1 MKQALSQKKYAL
13 VTGGSRGI
21 GRAIC
26 VKMAELGYNVII
38 NYKGNK
44 DAALETARLVQEKGV
59 EAEIM
64 GFDIANRTE
73 VKQILGSWVETYKDV
88 VIEVLVNNAGIRQD
102 VLLPMMS
109 DEQWDS
115 VIDTSLQGMYNV
127 TKQVLTPMVMNRF
140 GRIINIV
147 SLSGIKGMPGQV
159 NYSAAKAG
167 MIGATKAMAQ
177 EIARRNITVNAI
189 APGFIKTDMTEELNE
204 KELANMIP
212 MKRFGTAEEVAE
224 LVGFLASKQSSY
236 ITGQVI
242 SINGGLYT

>member
-1 MKQALSQKKYAL
+1 MSFKKYAL
-13 VTGGSRGI
+13 ITGGSRGI

-26 VKMAELGYNVII
+26 IKMAELGYNIII

-44 DAALETARLVQEKGV
+44 EAAQETARLVQEKGV
-59 EAEIM
+59 EAELM
-64 GFDIANRTE
+64 PFDVADRKE
-73 VKQILGSWVETYKDV
+73 VKQVLGSWVETYKDV

-109 DEQWDS
+109 DEQWDA
-115 VIDTSLQGMYNV
+115 VLDTSLQGMYNV
-127 TKQVLTPMVMNRF
+127 TKQVLTTMVMNRY
-140 GRIINIV
+140 GRIINVV

-167 MIGATKAMAQ
+167 MIGATKALAQ
-177 EIARRNITVNAI
+177 EVARRNITVNAI

-204 KELANMIP
+204 AELGNMIP

-224 LVGFLASKQSSY
+224 LAGFLASRQSSY